1 MSYLARL
8 KHEISRNVAG
18 GELTE
23 LTEAP
28 FVGFVGTETPASGD
42 IFQCTRDQWREFE
55 ALLVKVAPAY
65 TTPADQ
71 YAEIREAATS
81 DLAAAIEC
89 YRLMA
94 KQIKGA

>member
-28 FVGFVGTETPASGD
+28 FVGFVGTDTPASGD
-42 IFQCTRDQWREFE
+42 IFQSTRDQWREFE
-55 ALLVKVAPAY
+55 SLLARVAPAY
-65 TTPADQ
+65 NTPVHE
-71 YAEIREAATS
+71 YAEIREAAAR
-81 DLAAAIEC
+81 DLAAALEC